1 MATLLRH
8 VLGVREMFVDGVR
21 LEDAGMFV
29 RVRPRWRRP
38 RCGGCGKRRP
48 GYDRRTRPRTWRHV
62 AVLATRVYLEYALR
76 RVDCPGCGVQTEAV
90 PWAEPGSFFTRTFE
104 ELVAYLA
111 RVTDKTAA
119 SRIAGI
125 AWASVGS
132 IVERVVAR
140 KRDPG
145 WLDGL
150 RRIGIDE
157 FSYRRGQHYLT
168 VVVDHDERRV
178 VWAGEGRGAET
189 LGRFLDELGPEGCAR
204 LELATIDMAAAYV
217 KALRERVPHV
227 QVVFDRFH
235 VERLAHEAV
244 DEVRREQQREQR
256 GTPAAQALKRTRFS
270 LLRSPW
276 NLSRSDEEKLAGIQ
290 RENAPLYR
298 GYLLKE
304 TLAAALEERSPRRA
318 EQSLRDW
325 LAWASRSKLRPFV
338 RVARTVRRHFD
349 GVLAYVR
356 DRFSN
361 GVVEG
366 INNRLRM
373 VARRAFGFHGPGA
386 LIAMLFLCCGGI
398 ALHPPLPKVTHS

>member
-1 MATLLRH
+1 
-8 VLGVREMFVDGVR
+8 MFVQ
-21 LEDAGMFV
+21 
-29 RVRPRWRRP
+29 VRPRWRRP
-38 RCGGCGKRRP
+38 RCGGCGKRRA
-48 GYDRRTRPRTWRHV
+48 GYDERPLCRRWRHV
-62 AVLATRVYLEYALR
+62 AVLTTRVYLEYALR
-76 RVDCPGCGVQTEAV
+76 RVDCPRCGVRTEVV
-90 PWAEPGSFFTRTFE
+90 PWAEPGSFFTRAFE
-104 ELVAYLA
+104 EFVAYLA

-125 AWASVGS
+125 AWASVGA
-132 IVERVVAR
+132 IIERVVAR
-140 KRDPG
+140 KRDPT

-168 VVVDHDERRV
+168 LVVDHDERRV
-178 VWAGEGRGAET
+178 IWAGEGRGAAT
-189 LGRFLDELGPEGCAR
+189 LTRFLDELGAERCAR
-204 LELATIDMAAAYV
+204 LELATIDMAAGYV

-244 DEVRREQQREQR
+244 DEVRREQQREHR
-256 GTPAAQALKRTRFS
+256 GTPAATALKRTRFS

-276 NLSRSDEEKLAGIQ
+276 NLSRSDEEKLAEIQ
-290 RENAPLYR
+290 RSNTRLYR

-318 EQSLRDW
+318 EESLREW

-338 RVARTVRRHFD
+338 RVARTIRRHFE
-349 GVLAYVR
+349 GVLAYVH
-356 DRFSN
+356 DRFTN
-361 GVVEG
+361 GLTEG

-373 VARRAFGFHGPGA
+373 VARRAFGFHGPGP

>member
-1 MATLLRH
+1 
-8 VLGVREMFVDGVR
+8 MFVQ
-21 LEDAGMFV
+21 
-29 RVRPRWRRP
+29 VRPRWRRP
-38 RCGGCGKRRP
+38 RCGGCGKRRA
-48 GYDRRTRPRTWRHV
+48 GYDERPLCRRWRHV
-62 AVLATRVYLEYALR
+62 AVLTTRVYLEYALR
-76 RVDCPGCGVQTEAV
+76 RVDCPRCGVRTEVV
-90 PWAEPGSFFTRTFE
+90 PWAEPGSFFTRAFE
-104 ELVAYLA
+104 EFVAYLA

-125 AWASVGS
+125 AWASVGA
-132 IVERVVAR
+132 IIERVVAR
-140 KRDPG
+140 KRDPT

-168 VVVDHDERRV
+168 LVVDHDERRV
-178 VWAGEGRGAET
+178 IWAGEGRGAAT
-189 LGRFLDELGPEGCAR
+189 LTRFLDELGAERCAR
-204 LELATIDMAAAYV
+204 LELATIDMAAGYV

-244 DEVRREQQREQR
+244 DEVRRKQQREHR
-256 GTPAAQALKRTRFS
+256 GTPAATALKRTRFS

-276 NLSRSDEEKLAGIQ
+276 NLSRSDEEKLAEIQ
-290 RENAPLYR
+290 RSNTRLYR

-318 EQSLRDW
+318 EESLREW
-325 LAWASRSKLRPFV
+325 LAWASRSKLLPFV
-338 RVARTVRRHFD
+338 RVARTIRRHFE
-349 GVLAYVR
+349 GVLAYVH
-356 DRFSN
+356 DRFTN
-361 GVVEG
+361 GLTEG

-373 VARRAFGFHGPGA
+373 VARRAFGFHGPGP

>member
-1 MATLLRH
+1 
-8 VLGVREMFVDGVR
+8 MFVQ
-21 LEDAGMFV
+21 
-29 RVRPRWRRP
+29 VRPRWRRP
-38 RCGGCGKRRP
+38 RCGGCGKRRA
-48 GYDRRTRPRTWRHV
+48 GYDERPLCRRWRHV
-62 AVLATRVYLEYALR
+62 AVLTTRVYLEYALR
-76 RVDCPGCGVQTEAV
+76 RVDCPRCGVRTEVV
-90 PWAEPGSFFTRTFE
+90 PWAEPGSFFTRAFE
-104 ELVAYLA
+104 EFVAYLA

-125 AWASVGS
+125 AWASVGA
-132 IVERVVAR
+132 IIERVVAR
-140 KRDPG
+140 KRDPT

-168 VVVDHDERRV
+168 LVVDHDERRV
-178 VWAGEGRGAET
+178 IWAGEGRGAAT
-189 LGRFLDELGPEGCAR
+189 LTRFLDELGAERCAR
-204 LELATIDMAAAYV
+204 LELATIDMAAGYV

-244 DEVRREQQREQR
+244 DEVRREQQREHR
-256 GTPAAQALKRTRFS
+256 GTPAATALKRTRFS

-276 NLSRSDEEKLAGIQ
+276 NLSRSDEEKLAEIQ
-290 RENAPLYR
+290 RSNTRLYR

-318 EQSLRDW
+318 EESLREW
-325 LAWASRSKLRPFV
+325 LAWASRSKLLPFV
-338 RVARTVRRHFD
+338 RVARTIRRHFE
-349 GVLAYVR
+349 GVLAYVH
-356 DRFSN
+356 DRFTN
-361 GVVEG
+361 GLTEG

-373 VARRAFGFHGPGA
+373 VARRAFGFHGPGP